1 MLILSR
7 KADEAILLGED
18 IRIKVVSI
26 DKGIVKLGIDAPS
39 HVGILREELK
49 IAVQDANIEASNKV
63 DDQVMQAFFKQFKPQ
78 DS

>member
-7 KADEAILLGED
+7 KADEAIILGED

-49 IAVQDANIEASNKV
+49 LAVADANAQASNKV
-63 DDQVMQAFFKQFKPQ
+63 DDKVMQAFFKQFKPQ

>member
-7 KADEAILLGED
+7 KADEAIILGED

-39 HVGILREELK
+39 HVAILREELK
-49 IAVQDANIEASNKV
+49 VAVQNANVEASNKV
-63 DDQVMQAFFKQFKPQ
+63 DDKVMQAFFKQFKPQ

>member
-7 KADEAILLGED
+7 KADEAIILGED

-39 HVGILREELK
+39 HVAILREELK
-49 IAVQDANIEASNKV
+49 IAVADANIEASNKV
-63 DDQVMQAFFKQFKPQ
+63 DDKVMQAFFKQFKPQ

>member
-7 KADEAILLGED
+7 KSDEAILLGDD

-26 DKGIVKLGIDAPS
+26 EKGIVKLGIDAPS
-39 HVGILREELK
+39 HVSILREELK
-49 IAVQDANIEASNKV
+49 VAVENANVEASTKV

>member
-7 KADEAILLGED
+7 KADEAIILGED

-39 HVGILREELK
+39 HVAILREELK
-49 IAVQDANIEASNKV
+49 IAVAGANVEASNKV
-63 DDQVMQAFFKQFKPQ
+63 DDKVMQAFFKQFKPQ

>member
-39 HVGILREELK
+39 HVAILREELK
-49 IAVQDANIEASNKV
+49 IAVADANVEASNKV
-63 DDQVMQAFFKQFKPQ
+63 DDKVMQAFFKQFKPQ

>member
-7 KADEAILLGED
+7 KIDEAILIGDD

-26 DKGIVKLGIDAPS
+26 EKGIVKLGIDAPT
-39 HVGILREELK
+39 HVSILREELK
-49 IAVQDANIEASNKV
+49 VAVENANVEASNKV
-63 DDQVMQAFFKQFKPQ
+63 DDKVMEAFFKQFKPK

>member
-39 HVGILREELK
+39 HVAILREELK
-49 IAVQDANIEASNKV
+49 IAVADANVEASTKV
-63 DDQVMQAFFKQFKPQ
+63 DDKVMQAFFKQFKPQ